1 MNASHLHE
9 QNLFGL
15 YEIDPAGTVLY
26 CRAEPSVNPRGD
38 AAKLTG
44 CNFFDEVAA
53 FDNASEFR
61 HRIGTFARSYS
72 QADNFYFTCRFDD
85 GALAVKVLLARIHER
100 SNGDHTKSILVHIRK
115 A

>member
-1 MNASHLHE
+1 MNASHEH
-9 QNLFGL
+9 NLFGL

-26 CRAEPSVNPRGD
+26 CRAEPEVNIKGEEARL
-38 AAKLTG
+38 AG

-61 HRIGTFARSYS
+61 HRIASFTRSFNA
-72 QADNFYFTCRFDD
+72 ADNFNFTCQFDD
-85 GALAVKVLLARIHER
+85 GALPVRVLLARIHER
-100 SNGDHTKSILVHIRK
+100 SNGDHKKSILVHIRK